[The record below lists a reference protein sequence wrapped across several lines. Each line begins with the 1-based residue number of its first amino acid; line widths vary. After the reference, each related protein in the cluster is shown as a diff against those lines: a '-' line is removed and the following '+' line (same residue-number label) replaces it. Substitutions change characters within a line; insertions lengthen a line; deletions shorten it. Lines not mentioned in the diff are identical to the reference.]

1 MGKRYDARKM
11 TELCDSISHVI
22 SDFTA
27 KAEMLENEYSAY
39 NSNNT
44 YRGEAANASKEFVY
58 KGQGKLIKEQV
69 RVLNKLSKKFNETQ
83 DAFSTMVDSSPNAK
97 IDMDV
102 LEGNKR
108 FFSIQND
115 RFEDK
120 ALQMERV
127 SREIC
132 DRFERFG
139 YITEIRYDRA
149 KYDFEDFCGYSGFMN
164 KSMRSFEQ
172 FDEETRSY
180 IKSSELDRY
189 MYDIETDTKATM
201 NALNGMKVYNPD
213 VKKITMTPVAQMAA
227 KMMCIAGIQPSSN
240 NSISSDKEIKN
251 WAKLLNVKCSLKTVV
266 GKDKITQAAELAL
279 LNCKTDKDKIAV
291 QKCAASMMAA
301 DTLVLQDIIQQLE
314 NFAQQLGP
322 YGGPLMLAIFIV
334 VLINFAVELAGTIN
348 QFVTPKPKEEKSHII
363 DVPPTEDKKPI
374 IEKPTPVPQGP
385 SVTDIPSGDVEEK
398 ELGRDIFPKTPADE
412 QTPKIITSK
421 SFSEMT
427 DEELEEYG
435 LKRHSDGSIR
445 DTKGRF
451 AGNSGVIPGTPGV
464 DITEDYL
471 EKQGYKIRGREITV
485 RSADGKARRY
495 DIVVEDSEGNI
506 IGIEVKSGSAT
517 RTKQQVEIDKELNS
531 NGGLDTVGKN
541 AEQADVNHIDSTI
554 EVHVDAD
561 GNVTMPSES
570 GGP

>member
-11 TELCDSISHVI
+11 TELCDSISHVV

-58 KGQGKLIKEQV
+58 KGQGKLIREQV
-69 RVLNKLSKKFNETQ
+69 RVLNRLSKKFNETQ

-240 NSISSDKEIKN
+240 NSISSDKEIKK

-266 GKDKITQAAELAL
+266 DKDKIAQAAELAL

-291 QKCAASMMAA
+291 QKCAASMMAV
-301 DTLVLQDIIQQLE
+301 DGLELQGVMQQLE
-314 NFAQQLGP
+314 NWAQQLGP

-334 VLINFAVELAGTIN
+334 VLINFAVELAGDIK
-348 QFVTPKPKEEKSHII
+348 QFVTPKPKEENSHII
-363 DVPPTEDKKPI
+363 DIPPQEDNKQI
-374 IEKPTPVPQGP
+374 IEKPTPVPQKP

-398 ELGRDIFPKTPADE
+398 EAGSEIMPKSPVDE
-412 QTPKIITSK
+412 EKPKITTYSHKDLTELPQNAQDAYNTYDKAGWQGNVAGQTKGTCAGRKWGNRDGKLPQVDANGDTITYRE
-421 SFSEMT
+421 FDVNNYVPPTRDGERFVV
-427 DEELEEYG
+427 G
-435 LKRHSDGSIR
+435 SDGSVWYTDSHYGDGTSINGYDDFVR
-445 DTKGRF
+445 VTK
-451 AGNSGVIPGTPGV
+451 
-464 DITEDYL
+464 
-471 EKQGYKIRGREITV
+471 
-485 RSADGKARRY
+485 
-495 DIVVEDSEGNI
+495 
-506 IGIEVKSGSAT
+506 
-517 RTKQQVEIDKELNS
+517 
-531 NGGLDTVGKN
+531 
-541 AEQADVNHIDSTI
+541 
-554 EVHVDAD
+554 
-561 GNVTMPSES
+561 
-570 GGP
+570 

>member
-11 TELCDSISHVI
+11 TELCDSISHVV

-164 KSMRSFEQ
+164 KCMRSFEQ

-180 IKSSELDRY
+180 LKSSELDRY

-291 QKCAASMMAA
+291 QKCAASMMAV

-334 VLINFAVELAGTIN
+334 VLINFAVELAGTIK
-348 QFVTPKPKEEKSHII
+348 QFVTPKPKEENSHII
-363 DVPPTEDKKPI
+363 DVPPTEDNKPI

-385 SVTDIPSGDVEEK
+385 SVTDIPSGGVGEK
-398 ELGRDIFPKTPADE
+398 ELGHEIFPKSPAEE
-412 QTPKIITSK
+412 QPKIHQGKKNK
-421 SFSEMT
+421 SNN
-427 DEELEEYG
+427 DEKVGTRPPNLTPEGAKRRGAFREAKRRNGIPNSQQPRQGKNYNKRGELQPGRSYDFG
-435 LKRHSDGSIR
+435 NGKVIR
-445 DTKGRF
+445 DDS
-451 AGNSGVIPGTPGV
+451 AGHEFPDDPVQNTHLHFNDPPGNHY
-464 DITEDYL
+464 DY
-471 EKQGYKIRGREITV
+471 
-485 RSADGKARRY
+485 
-495 DIVVEDSEGNI
+495 
-506 IGIEVKSGSAT
+506 
-517 RTKQQVEIDKELNS
+517 
-531 NGGLDTVGKN
+531 
-541 AEQADVNHIDSTI
+541 
-554 EVHVDAD
+554 
-561 GNVTMPSES
+561 
-570 GGP
+570 

>member
-11 TELCDSISHVI
+11 TELCDSISHVV

-39 NSNNT
+39 YSNNT

-69 RVLNKLSKKFNETQ
+69 RVLNKLSTKFNDTQ

-102 LEGNKR
+102 LERDKR
-108 FFSIQND
+108 FFVTQNES
-115 RFEDK
+115 FEEI
-120 ALQMERV
+120 AIRMERV

-139 YITEIRYDRA
+139 YITPIRYDRA
-149 KYDFEDFCGYSGFMN
+149 HYWFEDFCSYSGFMN
-164 KSMRSFEQ
+164 KCIRKFEA

-180 IKSSELDRY
+180 LKSAELDRY

-227 KMMCIAGIQPSSN
+227 KMMSIAGIQPSSY
-240 NSISSDKEIKN
+240 NSIGSDKEIKN

-266 GKDKITQAAELAL
+266 GKDKITQATELAL

-291 QKCAASMMAA
+291 QKCAASMMAV
-301 DTLVLQDIIQQLE
+301 DTLVLRDIIQQLE

-334 VLINFAVELAGTIN
+334 VLINFAVELAGDIK
-348 QFVTPKPKEEKSHII
+348 QFVTPKPKEENSHII
-363 DVPPTEDKKPI
+363 DIPPQEDNKPI

-554 EVHVDAD
+554 EFHVDAD

>member
-11 TELCDSISHVI
+11 TELCDSISHAV
-22 SDFTA
+22 DGFTV
-27 KAEMLENEYSAY
+27 KAEMLENEYSVY

-69 RVLNKLSKKFNETQ
+69 RVLNKLSRKFNETHEVFR
-83 DAFSTMVDSSPNAK
+83 DTVDSSPNAK

-108 FFSIQND
+108 FFSMQHEK
-115 RFEDK
+115 FEDN
-120 ALQMERV
+120 AIQLERV
-127 SREIC
+127 SREIS

-139 YITEIRYDRA
+139 YITTIRYDRA
-149 KYDFEDFCGYSGFMN
+149 KYGFENLCGYSGFMN
-164 KSMRSFEQ
+164 KCMRSFEE
-172 FDEETRSY
+172 FDEETKSY
-180 IKSSELDRY
+180 LKSSGIDKY

-291 QKCAASMMAA
+291 QKCAASMMAV

-334 VLINFAVELAGTIN
+334 VLINFAVELAGTIK
-348 QFVTPKPKEEKSHII
+348 QFVTPKPKEENSHII
-363 DVPPTEDKKPI
+363 DAPPTEDKKPI

-398 ELGRDIFPKTPADE
+398 ELGRDIFPKSPAEE
-412 QTPKIITSK
+412 QPKIHQGKKNK
-421 SFSEMT
+421 SNN
-427 DEELEEYG
+427 DEKVGTRPPNLTPEGAKRRGAFREAKRRNGIPNSQQPRQGKNYNKRGELQPGRSYDFG
-435 LKRHSDGSIR
+435 NGKVIR
-445 DTKGRF
+445 DDSAGHEFPDDPVQNRDSHF
-451 AGNSGVIPGTPGV
+451 NDPAGNHY
-464 DITEDYL
+464 DY
-471 EKQGYKIRGREITV
+471 
-485 RSADGKARRY
+485 
-495 DIVVEDSEGNI
+495 
-506 IGIEVKSGSAT
+506 
-517 RTKQQVEIDKELNS
+517 
-531 NGGLDTVGKN
+531 
-541 AEQADVNHIDSTI
+541 
-554 EVHVDAD
+554 
-561 GNVTMPSES
+561 
-570 GGP
+570 